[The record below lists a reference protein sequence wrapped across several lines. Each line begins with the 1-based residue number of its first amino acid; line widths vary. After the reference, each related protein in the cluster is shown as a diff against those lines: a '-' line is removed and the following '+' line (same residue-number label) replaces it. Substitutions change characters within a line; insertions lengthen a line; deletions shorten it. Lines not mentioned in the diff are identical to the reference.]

1 MASFHLFILL
11 TFSSKDEIK
20 EQKKMTKFV
29 CEDKWNV
36 WVNKQTKTRFGIFG
50 YTLYLKCMKCID
62 PFNRRRKQKIIN
74 EDDD

>member
-1 MASFHLFILL
+1 
-11 TFSSKDEIK
+11 
-20 EQKKMTKFV
+20 MTKFV

-36 WVNKQTKTRFGIFG
+36 CVNKQTKTRFGIFG

-62 PFNRRRKQKIIN
+62 PFKRRRKKIIN